1 MNIEQRLESG
11 EATTNKEVQRAVSG
25 TPLANQLRW
34 VDHGKVTHINGW
46 NNISREDVIASPD
59 SGPVQDPKEAAALQQ
74 RLRKIT
80 GNIVLQTL
88 NKRRLTESQFYRI
101 TRLDESYWRKWLAFQ
116 LRNDR
121 LVLKDGVYRPG
132 PQWAISLVSMR

>member
-11 EATTNKEVQRAVSG
+11 EATTSKEVQREVSG
-25 TPLANQLRW
+25 TPPGNQQRL
-34 VDHGKVTHINGW
+34 VDSGKVTHIDGW
-46 NNISREDVIASPD
+46 KNISREDVIASPD
-59 SGPVQDPKEAAALQQ
+59 SGAVQNPKEAEVLQQ

-80 GNIVLQTL
+80 GGIVLQTL
-88 NKRRLTESQFYRI
+88 NKSRLTQSHFYRI
-101 TRLDESYWRKWLAFQ
+101 THLDEAYWRKWMAFQ

-132 PQWAISLVSMR
+132 PQWTISLASMR